1 MKKARKRC
9 MHDVFLLHTFT
20 GTLACYKLVYFY
32 LFLVAVHVIFPYVV
46 CIWERAENLKQGDD
60 KGAEGLHPEKQTEKE
75 CHWRWKQPATH
86 ACKQMKATCH
96 TCLQASLHKHKAAG
110 DNNER
115 QQENEE
121 SGQKITDE
129 YCSRNRWMEIDIEQ
143 LRALEE
149 ANQNKPD
156 AETFLQQTQDQSQ
169 RKLILSY
176 LFFQFLLGVRRGRRM
191 KCSSQDAKVFA
202 ACELPFYKNAL
213 CTFSC
218 VLWQL

>member
-1 MKKARKRC
+1 MLLNDFIHKSRQRKNATEDESDLPH
-9 MHDVFLLHTFT
+9 M
-20 GTLACYKLVYFY
+20 LAS
-32 LFLVAVHVIFPYVV
+32 
-46 CIWERAENLKQGDD
+46 
-60 KGAEGLHPEKQTEKE
+60 
-75 CHWRWKQPATH
+75 RWKQPATH
-86 ACKQMKATCH
+86 ACKI
-96 TCLQASLHKHKAAG
+96 LQASLHKHKAAG

-213 CTFSC
+213 CTFSF